1 MCLDFEINMK
11 SIIGEPL
18 LVQKR
23 TATSSN
29 SRPNTST
36 SATFDQGD
44 QTSDETSTDEN
55 ASPQNRNERSPVNIF
70 PKEEEADPDES
81 RWIPSDSGISGSA
94 FFSLIFPLYQPFKL

>member
-1 MCLDFEINMK
+1 M
-11 SIIGEPL
+11 IGEPL

-36 SATFDQGD
+36 SATFDQID

-55 ASPQNRNERSPVNIF
+55 ISAQHRNGRSPVKKSWQDIF
-70 PKEEEADPDES
+70 L
-81 RWIPSDSGISGSA
+81 
-94 FFSLIFPLYQPFKL
+94 LI